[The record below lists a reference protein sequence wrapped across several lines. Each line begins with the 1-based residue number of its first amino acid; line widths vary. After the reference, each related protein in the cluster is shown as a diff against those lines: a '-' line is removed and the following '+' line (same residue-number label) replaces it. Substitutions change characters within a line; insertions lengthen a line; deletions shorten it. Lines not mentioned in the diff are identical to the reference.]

1 MGGFN
6 SSVGALGGTA
16 VLETWYVAF
25 WAGLVSLAASTVVL
39 ARSIRWYSGR
49 ASGLTATADSMSLQ
63 PRAVPRYS
71 PRPFSLGMGLLWVAS
86 GALLVSLIARTVA
99 AQAPPMSNM
108 WGYFLAMGFAMAA
121 FAAWF
126 GQRYREPALPLVV
139 ALVVL
144 LGLLASERSFDSAI
158 RPLIPAL
165 QANRLLTIHVTIMTL
180 SYAMITTA
188 SAASVL
194 YLVKSYFPGFPGLP
208 PTEKA
213 SRIAHTAAT
222 MALPLLTVGIA
233 FGAYW
238 ANSAWGRYWA
248 WDPKETASL
257 LTLLVLVEYVH
268 MQGLRKWRGRRASWV
283 LVIAFG
289 SIVFNMVAVNFWVTG
304 LHSYAK

>member
-1 MGGFN
+1 M
-6 SSVGALGGTA
+6 
-16 VLETWYVAF
+16 VLESWYVAF
-25 WAGLVSLAASTVVL
+25 WVGWVSLAASAVVL
-39 ARSIRWYSGR
+39 AGSIRWYSGR
-49 ASGLTATADSMSLQ
+49 ASALATAGESASLS
-63 PRAVPRYS
+63 AGTVSRYF
-71 PRPFSLGMGLLWVAS
+71 PRPFSLGMKLLWLAS
-86 GALLVSLIARTVA
+86 GALLVSLVARTIA

-108 WGYFLAMGFAMAA
+108 WGYFLAMGFAMTA

-126 GQRYREPALPLVV
+126 GQRYREPALPVVV

-144 LGLLASERSFDSAI
+144 LGLVASERAFDSAI

-180 SYAMITTA
+180 SYGMITTA

-213 SRIAHTAAT
+213 SRIAHNAAT

-289 SIVFNMVAVNFWVTG
+289 SIVFNLVAVNFWVTG
-304 LHSYAK
+304 LHSYAR